1 MGRMALIF
9 SKRTSGGGN
18 IRDGGGHK
26 RRRNIR
32 SAVRKHGSDAAQ
44 LVLEKSLMPEAKEID
59 RLQAIRDLLR
69 EGRTTEA
76 DKQID
81 TLQEQIRQEEERRKR
96 ETPPPGPKTLAQLE
110 SE

>member
-1 MGRMALIF
+1 
-9 SKRTSGGGN
+9 
-18 IRDGGGHK
+18 
-26 RRRNIR
+26 
-32 SAVRKHGSDAAQ
+32 
-44 LVLEKSLMPEAKEID
+44 MPEAKEID

-110 SE
+110 SEFKATVTDLLGNNPRLLALVTEIEGKAEKAE